1 MVALRQW
8 GERWETSTPAMAS
21 RASRRLAIGVARQAG
36 KAARAVRRL
45 ADDRLV
51 GRVQHIETAGAG
63 DALAADGHGVGG
75 CLAGHGS
82 LPVRWRQIAPMTRES
97 CATHGGSA
105 MTYRLYGTPGSLY
118 TAKARSWLI
127 KNGVPFENR
136 AAGEPCFRGEIVP
149 KIGRWIIPVLES
161 GDGELIQDG
170 SAIIERLEADG
181 LARWPTFPQTPRHRL
196 IGQIFELFGGEGMLR
211 PAMHYRWN
219 FDAVNQPFVGLDFA
233 AGLATP
239 GADPSEGAAVFQFA
253 AQRMRK
259 AMSSFGVSEASIPLV
274 EASYEQFLALF
285 DAHLAH
291 SPYLLGGRPTIGD
304 YGLIAPLYAH
314 LGRDPHPADLMKRKA
329 HRVWRWVERMN
340 AADLDSG
347 EYGYPAPDL
356 FPDDGVPDTLK
367 ALLRFVAEDYLP
379 EVRALS
385 AHVGPIGEEG
395 DAAEPFRLAL
405 GAEIAA
411 RGVEPHQLGI
421 AIGRDLDLGL
431 DDMRIAADRD
441 DQRLVLD

>member
-1 MVALRQW
+1 
-8 GERWETSTPAMAS
+8 
-21 RASRRLAIGVARQAG
+21 
-36 KAARAVRRL
+36 
-45 ADDRLV
+45 
-51 GRVQHIETAGAG
+51 
-63 DALAADGHGVGG
+63 
-75 CLAGHGS
+75 
-82 LPVRWRQIAPMTRES
+82 MTFK
-97 CATHGGSA
+97 
-105 MTYRLYGTPGSLY
+105 LYGTPGSLY

-136 AAGEPCFRGEIVP
+136 AAGEPRFREEIVP
-149 KIGRWIIPVLES
+149 RIGRWIIPVLEAADS
-161 GDGELIQDG
+161 ELIQDG
-170 SAIIERLEADG
+170 SAIIARLEADG
-181 LARWPTFPQTPRHRL
+181 LARWPTFPTTPRHRL
-196 IGQIFELFGGEGMLR
+196 IGQIFELFGGEGLLR

-259 AMSSFGVSEASIPLV
+259 AMASFGVNEASIPLV
-274 EASYEQFLALF
+274 EAAYEEFLALF

-314 LGRDPHPADLMKRKA
+314 LGRDPFPADLMKRKA

-340 AADLDSG
+340 AADLDAG

-379 EVRALS
+379 EVRAYVGFANGWLAERPDLEPGTSGLARSSERVIGQVAFDWRGETITVGVMPYRLWLLQKVQDAITDSSELNTMLS
-385 AHVGPIGEEG
+385 ETGLADLAGLKTLRRVERVNQLEVWTAPI
-395 DAAEPFRLAL
+395 
-405 GAEIAA
+405 
-411 RGVEPHQLGI
+411 
-421 AIGRDLDLGL
+421 
-431 DDMRIAADRD
+431 
-441 DQRLVLD
+441 

>member
-1 MVALRQW
+1 
-8 GERWETSTPAMAS
+8 
-21 RASRRLAIGVARQAG
+21 
-36 KAARAVRRL
+36 
-45 ADDRLV
+45 
-51 GRVQHIETAGAG
+51 
-63 DALAADGHGVGG
+63 
-75 CLAGHGS
+75 
-82 LPVRWRQIAPMTRES
+82 
-97 CATHGGSA
+97 

-149 KIGRWIIPVLES
+149 KIGRWIIPVLEAPD
-161 GDGELIQDG
+161 GDLIQDG

-379 EVRALS
+379 EVRAY
-385 AHVGPIGEEG
+385 VGFTNAWLAERPDLEPGTSGLARTSERVIGRVAFDWRGETIEVG
-395 DAAEPFRLAL
+395 VMPYRLWL
-405 GAEIAA
+405 LQK
-411 RGVEPHQLGI
+411 VQD
-421 AIGRDLDLGL
+421 AIGDSPELNALLSETGLTDLATFRTTRRVERVNQLEVWTAP
-431 DDMRIAADRD
+431 I
-441 DQRLVLD
+441 

>member
-1 MVALRQW
+1 
-8 GERWETSTPAMAS
+8 
-21 RASRRLAIGVARQAG
+21 
-36 KAARAVRRL
+36 
-45 ADDRLV
+45 
-51 GRVQHIETAGAG
+51 
-63 DALAADGHGVGG
+63 
-75 CLAGHGS
+75 
-82 LPVRWRQIAPMTRES
+82 
-97 CATHGGSA
+97 

-136 AAGEPCFRGEIVP
+136 AAGEPRFREEIVP
-149 KIGRWIIPVLES
+149 KIGRWIIPVLEAS
-161 GDGELIQDG
+161 DGELIQDG

-233 AGLATP
+233 AGLAAP

-259 AMSSFGVSEASIPLV
+259 AMNSFGVSEASIPRV
-274 EASYEQFLALF
+274 EAAYEAFLALF
-285 DAHLAH
+285 DAHLAD

-314 LGRDPHPADLMKRKA
+314 LGRDPFPADLMKRKA

-356 FPDDGVPDTLK
+356 FPEDGVPDTLK

-379 EVRALS
+379 EVRAY
-385 AHVGPIGEEG
+385 VGFANAWLAERPELEPGTSGLARSSERVIGRVAFDWRGETIEVG
-395 DAAEPFRLAL
+395 VMPYRLWLLQKA
-405 GAEIAA
+405 
-411 RGVEPHQLGI
+411 QD
-421 AIGRDLDLGL
+421 AIGDSPELNALLSETGLADLATLKTSRRVERVNQL
-431 DDMRIAADRD
+431 EVWTAPI
-441 DQRLVLD
+441 